1 MSNPEQQQI
10 CPNCDKAFN
19 KEFAY
24 CPHCGQK
31 NSKLRI
37 GLKHFISDYLS
48 ANFNLDSKIL
58 LTLKLLL
65 FKPAFLTKEFLKGRQ
80 TKYIPPVRLYLVISL
95 TYFFV
100 LALSMP
106 SANQLIKD
114 DLKESTDTT
123 NVLLDN
129 SISIDSSSISL
140 SLSSEAEDDS
150 DTNLNIVQSFIK
162 EKAELLKTKIGKAQF
177 FENMKKYISTGMF
190 ILLPFVALIFTLLF
204 FRKKY
209 YMENLL
215 FVVHLQSL
223 ILFIA
228 IFFNLLDFVYDAN
241 WPVAV
246 EFLLFVVITFLWMK
260 NFYEVSIWTTIW
272 KQTLFYMGYSILF
285 ILYIISIFIASMLLL

>member
-1 MSNPEQQQI
+1 MSKPEQQQI
-10 CPNCDKAFN
+10 CPNCDKEFN

-31 NSKLRI
+31 NSRLRI
-37 GLKHFISDYLS
+37 GFKHFISDYLS

-95 TYFFV
+95 AYFFI
-100 LALSMP
+100 LALNLP
-106 SANQLIKD
+106 STNQLIKD
-114 DLKESTDTT
+114 NQGEPADTT
-123 NVLLDN
+123 KVTQG
-129 SISIDSSSISL
+129 SSISDD
-140 SLSSEAEDDS
+140 SSFFNLNFSNESEEDS
-150 DTNLNIVQSFIK
+150 DTNLNIAQSFIK
-162 EKAELLKTKIGKAQF
+162 EKAELLKTKTGEVQF

-190 ILLPFVALIFTLLF
+190 ILLPFIALIFTLLF

-209 YMENLL
+209 YIENLL
-215 FVVHLQSL
+215 FVVHLQSV

-228 IFFNLLDFVYDAN
+228 IFFNLLDLVYDAN
-241 WPVAV
+241 WPLVV
-246 EFLLFVVITFLWMK
+246 ELLLFVVITFLWMK
-260 NFYEVSIWTTIW
+260 NFYETSTWTTIW

-285 ILYIISIFIASMLLL
+285 ILYIISIFIASMLLI

>member
-1 MSNPEQQQI
+1 MSKPEQQQI
-10 CPNCDKAFN
+10 CPNCDKEFN

-58 LTLKLLL
+58 LTLKYLL

-95 TYFFV
+95 FYFFI
-100 LALSMP
+100 LALNLP
-106 SANQLIKD
+106 SSNQLVKD
-114 DLKESTDTT
+114 NKGESADTT
-123 NVLLDN
+123 NIAQGS
-129 SISIDSSSISL
+129 SIANDSSVFSL
-140 SLSSEAEDDS
+140 SFSNEREEDS
-150 DTNLNIVQSFIK
+150 DTSLNIVQSFLK
-162 EKAELLKTKIGKAQF
+162 EKAELLKTKTGKVQF
-177 FENMKKYISTGMF
+177 LENMKKYISTGML
-190 ILLPFVALIFTLLF
+190 ILLPFFALLFTLLF
-204 FRKKY
+204 FKKRY

-215 FVVHLQSL
+215 FVIHLQSA

-241 WPVAV
+241 WPLVV
-246 EFLLFVVITFLWMK
+246 ELLLFVIVTFLWMK
-260 NFYEVSIWTTIW
+260 NFYETSTWTTIW

-285 ILYIISIFIASMLLL
+285 ILYIISIFIASILLI

>member
-1 MSNPEQQQI
+1 MSKPEQQQI
-10 CPNCDKAFN
+10 CPNCDKEFN

-31 NSKLRI
+31 NSRLRI
-37 GLKHFISDYLS
+37 GFKHFISDYLS

-95 TYFFV
+95 AYFFI
-100 LALSMP
+100 LALNLP
-106 SANQLIKD
+106 STNQLIKD
-114 DLKESTDTT
+114 NQGEPADTT
-123 NVLLDN
+123 KVTQG
-129 SISIDSSSISL
+129 SSISDD
-140 SLSSEAEDDS
+140 SSFFNLNFSNESEEDS
-150 DTNLNIVQSFIK
+150 DTSLNIAQSFIK
-162 EKAELLKTKIGKAQF
+162 EKAELLKTKTGEVQF

-190 ILLPFVALIFTLLF
+190 ILLPFIALIFTLLF

-209 YMENLL
+209 YIENLL
-215 FVVHLQSL
+215 FVVHLQSV

-228 IFFNLLDFVYDAN
+228 IFFNLLDLVYDAN
-241 WPVAV
+241 WPLVV
-246 EFLLFVVITFLWMK
+246 ELLLFVVITFLWMK
-260 NFYEVSIWTTIW
+260 NFYETSTWTTIW

-285 ILYIISIFIASMLLL
+285 ILYIISIFIASMLLI

>member
-1 MSNPEQQQI
+1 MSKSEQQQI
-10 CPNCDKAFN
+10 CPNCDKEFN

-65 FKPAFLTKEFLKGRQ
+65 FKPAFLTKEYLKGRQ

-95 TYFFV
+95 VYFFI

-106 SANQLIKD
+106 STNQLIKD
-114 DLKESTDTT
+114 DLKESADTT
-123 NVLLDN
+123 NVLQN
-129 SISIDSSSISL
+129 SSISNDSSSFNL
-140 SLSSEAEDDS
+140 SFSNETEEDS
-150 DTNLNIVQSFIK
+150 NMSLNIAQSFVK
-162 EKAELLKTKIGKAQF
+162 GKAELLNTKTGKVQF
-177 FENMKKYISTGMF
+177 FENLKKYISTGMF
-190 ILLPFVALIFTLLF
+190 ILLPFIALIFTLLF

-241 WPVAV
+241 WPLVV
-246 EFLLFVVITFLWMK
+246 ELLLFVAITFLWMK
-260 NFYEVSIWTTIW
+260 NFYETSTWTTIW
-272 KQTLFYMGYSILF
+272 KQTLFYIGYSILF
-285 ILYIISIFIASMLLL
+285 ILYIISIFIASILLI